1 MQNPGSVNIPK
12 TPELLRDFEQFK
24 RELKQRTGLD
34 LEHYKFDQTYRRIW
48 TMVERAGF
56 ARFTDYLR
64 YLAQDEARMRAFID
78 RLAINVSE
86 MFRNPEQFEILQ
98 KEMLPSLLKKRHSL
112 KVWSAGCS
120 YGAEAYS
127 IAILLHELAPNRGH
141 QILGTD
147 IDTDVLER
155 AQRGVFAPSDVRNV
169 PPLYLQRYFRAFEEN
184 GRMLYE
190 ADPILKRYL
199 RFQKHNLL
207 SDPYPQG
214 FDLIACRNVI
224 IYFSEEAKERIFREF
239 YRALAPG
246 GYLFLGNTERIFH
259 YQQIGY
265 ENPFAFYYRKP
276 EQEVQQWRN
285 AS

>member
-1 MQNPGSVNIPK
+1 MQISGSLNVPK

-24 RELKQRTGLD
+24 RALKKHTGLD
-34 LEHYKFDQTYRRIW
+34 LEQYKFDQTYRRIW
-48 TMVERAGF
+48 TMVDRAGF
-56 ARFTDYLR
+56 QKFTDYLH
-64 YLAQDEARMRAFID
+64 YLLQDEARLRAFID

-86 MFRNPEQFEILQ
+86 MFRNPDQFGVLHQQIL
-98 KEMLPSLLKKRHSL
+98 PALLKRRQSL

-127 IAILLHELAPNRGH
+127 IAILLHELAPNRAH

-147 IDTDVLER
+147 IDSDALRR
-155 AQRGVFAPSDVRNV
+155 ARRGVFAPSDVRNV
-169 PPLYLQRYFRAFEEN
+169 PPTYLQRYFRSFEEN
-184 GRMLYE
+184 GCTLYE

-199 RFQKHNLL
+199 QFRTHNLL

-224 IYFSEEAKERIFREF
+224 IYFSEEAKARLFREF
-239 YRALAPG
+239 YRALRPG

-276 EQEVQQWRN
+276 EQEVQQWPN